1 MVNQKKLD
9 ETYLAMAAVWGRLS
23 YADRMKVGVLV
34 VKDNQIIS
42 DGYNGTPRGFSNVC
56 EDENGETVKE
66 VLHAETN
73 ALSKLARGSQS
84 SIGSTLYTTLSPCFD
99 CAKLIYQSGIVRVV
113 CGEAYRD
120 TSGIDFLRELGVDV
134 VIARKVK

>member
-1 MVNQKKLD
+1 
-9 ETYLAMAAVWGRLS
+9 MAAVWSNLS
-23 YADRMKVGVLV
+23 YANRMKVGVLV

-42 DGYNGTPRGFSNVC
+42 DGYNVTPSGFSNAC

-84 SIGSTLYTTLSPCFD
+84 SVNSTLYTTLSPCFD
-99 CAKLIYQSGIVRVV
+99 CAKLIYQAGIIRVV
-113 CGEAYRD
+113 CGEAYHD
-120 TSGIDFLRELGVDV
+120 TSGIEFLRELGVQV
-134 VIARKVK
+134 VVARKIKADHNTQEA